1 MKQLRAGDPKR
12 QEVWEASGAIFSIV
26 DLKIPPHFDEM
37 RMHIT
42 LEEAER
48 IEKLFAD
55 VAKERKSNIELA
67 RIDGDVEILGRFRT
81 FRQARKFIKENYE
94 G

>member
-1 MKQLRAGDPKR
+1 MKRLRAGDPNR
-12 QEVWEASGAIFSIV
+12 QEVWEASGALFSIV

-48 IEKLFAD
+48 IEKLFAN
-55 VAKERKSNIELA
+55 VAKKRKLNIELA
-67 RIDGDVEILGRFRT
+67 RVDGGVEILGRFGT
-81 FRQARKFIKENYE
+81 FRQARRFIKENYE
-94 G
+94 D